1 MRPAND
7 PTVDY
12 ADLVRTG
19 YDRCAATYAESREA
33 EAQSELSLLA
43 EHLDDGASILDIGCG
58 AGVPVA
64 RELAKRFAVTGV
76 DISGEMV
83 RLARTNVPD
92 GRFVH
97 ADITSAEFAASS
109 FDAVVAFYSIFHLPR
124 EAHRS
129 LFRRIHEWMRP
140 GGYLMC
146 TLSRCRE
153 AAYTEDDFFGETMYW
168 SNFGLADYAD
178 ILTVTGFSL
187 LKTSVVGHG
196 YSGLQTPL
204 ESHPLVFARKPIAFA
219 TPSVTSDLHVQSS
232 LRPPA

>member
-1 MRPAND
+1 MAELRPAND
-7 PTVDY
+7 STIDY
-12 ADLVRTG
+12 AALVRTG
-19 YDRCAATYAESREA
+19 YDRCAPSYAESREA
-33 EAQSELSLLA
+33 ETQPELSLLA
-43 EHLDDGASILDIGCG
+43 EQLDDGASILDIGCG

-64 RELAKRFAVTGV
+64 RELAKRFTVTGL

-83 RLARTNVPD
+83 KLARANVPD

-129 LFRRIHEWMRP
+129 LFCRIHEWLRP

-168 SNFGLADYAD
+168 SNYGLADYAD

-187 LKTSVVGHG
+187 LKTSVASHG
-196 YSGLQTPL
+196 YSDLRTPP
-204 ESHPLVFARKPIAFA
+204 ESHPLVFARKPFVL
-219 TPSVTSDLHVQSS
+219 TNLNLT
-232 LRPPA
+232 